1 MKKYFNTSFQ
11 NEAPLFEHTLPI
23 WATYDIDKFIFFDD
37 HSVDGGAETI
47 YRILGKDRA
56 IVLNKPDLE
65 YDDSHCVGRQM
76 MLDLSRQEGA
86 DFVFCLDADELLST
100 NLKLNIND
108 ILTTSLNE
116 QTVIYLYWFNHINY
130 SFKQTRC
137 DGYYSRCFHPFVIP
151 TNHSGDFA
159 TTSKEHHSFWR
170 TPTIHFSNSV
180 ATQNFGIV
188 HLQMINTNYYVYK
201 QLWYKH
207 YEHIKYGFD
216 ENYINNRYDNNINY
230 LNFEYFETPNDVISD
245 IQFDIS
251 IFDTLIDHKGYR
263 EYIRKHFNPKL
274 VTFGQSYIDKS
285 L

>member
-23 WATYDIDKFIFFDD
+23 WSTYDIDKFIFFDD
-37 HSVDGGAETI
+37 HSTDEGKETI

-76 MLDLSRQEGA
+76 MLDLSREQGA
-86 DFVFCLDADELLST
+86 DFVFCLDADELLSS
-100 NLKLNIND
+100 NLKLAMNE
-108 ILTTSLNE
+108 ILTKSIQE

-130 SFKQTRC
+130 SFLQTRC
-137 DGYYSRCFHPFVIP
+137 DGYYGQCFHPFIVP
-151 TNHSGDFA
+151 LKNSGNFA

-170 TPTIHFSNSV
+170 TPEIYFPNSV

-188 HLQMINTNYYVYK
+188 HLQMINTNYYVHK

-230 LNFEYFETPNDVISD
+230 LKFEYFTTPPDVVSD

-251 IFDTLIDHKGYR
+251 IFDKLIDHKGYR
-263 EYIRKHFNPKL
+263 EYISKYFNPKL
-274 VTFGQSYIDKS
+274 ITFGQSYIDNLS
-285 L
+285 